1 MLWFIVAVGA
11 FVAGTVQTLTGFGAG
26 VIMVLL
32 LSTQLGMIAAPA
44 VNTSICL
51 GLTTVLTVR
60 YWKSIEF
67 RKMALPI
74 ALYTVLSAVS
84 IYFVTRI
91 DMDLLAISFGVFL
104 IGLSVFSLF
113 FSKRI
118 RIRENIL
125 LLLAFAMISGVFS
138 GLFGVGGPLLA
149 AYLIAVTNSQESYIG
164 NTQFLFTA
172 TNIINMGI
180 RIARGIYKPEY
191 IGYSLVGIAAVLI
204 GMMLGNRIRERINIA
219 LLKKMVYVFVFLS
232 GVATILQHIPW

>member
-91 DMDLLAISFGVFL
+91 DKIPAQRHANLRLFIQINGRHAVGDRVKLGV
-104 IGLSVFSLF
+104 V
-113 FSKRI
+113 R
-118 RIRENIL
+118 
-125 LLLAFAMISGVFS
+125 
-138 GLFGVGGPLLA
+138 
-149 AYLIAVTNSQESYIG
+149 AVADDAKQDFNCTC
-164 NTQFLFTA
+164 
-172 TNIINMGI
+172 
-180 RIARGIYKPEY
+180 
-191 IGYSLVGIAAVLI
+191 
-204 GMMLGNRIRERINIA
+204 
-219 LLKKMVYVFVFLS
+219 
-232 GVATILQHIPW
+232 H